1 MNKKEQAIKKFY
13 ATSNCAQAVLT
24 SFAEELKIDEKFLN
38 QIASGFGSGMGKL
51 QKTCGAI
58 TGGVMLIGLKKE
70 GELDK
75 DQVYDLVQTF
85 ESKFKEIHQVTD
97 CRQLLNCDLNTD
109 KGQIHFYENDLK
121 DSVCAN
127 CVKNSIDI
135 LEELI

>member
-1 MNKKEQAIKKFY
+1 MSKKDQAIKKFY
-13 ATSNCAQAVLT
+13 TSSNCAQAVLT
-24 SFAEELKIDEKFLN
+24 SFSDELQMDEKFLN

-70 GELDK
+70 ELDK
-75 DQVYDLVQTF
+75 DQVYELVQTF
-85 ESKFKEIHQVTD
+85 ESKFKEIHKATE

-109 KGQIHFYENDLK
+109 EGQIHFYENDLK

-127 CVKNSIDI
+127 CVKNAIDI
-135 LEELI
+135 LENLI